1 MRRATPWLAG
11 AGLILLVVAALLAW
25 LLGALPGTRG
35 RYRTSDPGL
44 AVAYRAKEG
53 CSCLFVQGRDEAD
66 CLAWTRASP
75 DVARLRVDPA
85 ARAVEARA
93 LLLWRARA
101 RWVGPRDGC
110 VLE

>member
-1 MRRATPWLAG
+1 MRRVRPWLAG
-11 AGLILLVVAALLAW
+11 AALILLVVGLLLAW
-25 LLGALPGTRG
+25 LVGALPGTRG
-35 RYRTSDPGL
+35 PYRASDPAL

-53 CSCLFVQGRDEAD
+53 CSCLFVQGRAEAD

-93 LLLWRARA
+93 LLFWRARA
-101 RWVGPRDGC
+101 RFTGPRDGC

>member
-1 MRRATPWLAG
+1 MRRAAPWLAG
-11 AGLILLVVAALLAW
+11 AGLILVVLAALLAW
-25 LLGALPGTRG
+25 LLGAIPGTRG
-35 RYRTSDPGL
+35 RYRASDPAL

-53 CSCLFVQGRDEAD
+53 CSCLFVRRRTEAD

-75 DVARLRVDPA
+75 DVATLRVDA
-85 ARAVEARA
+85 AGRAVEARA

-101 RWVGPRDGC
+101 RWVGPREGC

>member
-1 MRRATPWLAG
+1 VRRATPWLAG
-11 AGLILLVVAALLAW
+11 AALILLVAATLVAW
-25 LLGALPGTRG
+25 LIGALPGTRG
-35 RYRTSDPGL
+35 RYRASDPGL

-75 DVARLRVDPA
+75 DVARLHIDAVGRT
-85 ARAVEARA
+85 VEARA

-101 RWVGPRDGC
+101 HWVGPRDGC

>member
-1 MRRATPWLAG
+1 VSHARGWLAG
-11 AGLILLVVAALLAW
+11 IALIFAVLALLLAW

-35 RYRTSDPGL
+35 RYRTSDPAL

-53 CSCLFVQGRDEAD
+53 CSCLFVQGRAEAD

-75 DVARLRVDPA
+75 DVARLRVDAA
-85 ARAVEARA
+85 ARTVEARA

-101 RWVGPRDGC
+101 RWAGPRDGC